1 MEHQAPT
8 RTQSAL
14 HTRSASEIKE
24 VIGAERAGAP
34 FVAWRDGE
42 GSQHIVA
49 LAAGRPLTVGR
60 RATNDIA
67 LVDDPEVSR
76 VHAQLESIG
85 GDWAVADDG
94 LSSNG
99 TFIGEERI
107 LGRRRLGDGDVIRF
121 GRTCVEYRRP
131 VVGSTVMTAS
141 AHEGLDL
148 GSLSERQRAIL
159 VALARPYKVGGPY
172 AVPATNAEV
181 AREVHLSLDAV
192 KGHLKVLY
200 ARFEIAHLSRNEK
213 RVKLVQLA
221 FQLGI
226 VTERD
231 L

>member
-1 MEHQAPT
+1 MEHEAPT
-8 RTQSAL
+8 RTQPAL
-14 HTRSASEIKE
+14 HTRSALELKE
-24 VIGAERAGAP
+24 VIRAERAGAP
-34 FVAWRDGE
+34 FVVWRDGE
-42 GSQHIVA
+42 GLQHIVA
-49 LAAGRPLTVGR
+49 LPAGRPLTVGR

-67 LVDDPEVSR
+67 IVDDPEVSR
-76 VHAQLESIG
+76 VHAQIESIA

-107 LGRRRLGDGDVIRF
+107 LGRRRLNDGDVIRV
-121 GRTCVEYRRP
+121 GRSCIEYRRP
-131 VVGSTVMTAS
+131 ITGSTVMTAS
-141 AHEGLDL
+141 VHGGLDL
-148 GSLSERQRAIL
+148 GGLSERQRAIL
-159 VALARPYKVGGPY
+159 VALARPYKAGGRY

-213 RVKLVQLA
+213 RMKLVQLA
-221 FQLGI
+221 VQLGI

>member
-1 MEHQAPT
+1 MENEAPT
-8 RTQSAL
+8 RTQPAL
-14 HTRSASEIKE
+14 YTRSAPEIQE
-24 VIGAERAGAP
+24 VIGAERAGVP
-34 FVAWRDGE
+34 FVVWRDGQ
-42 GSQHIVA
+42 GLQHIVP
-49 LAAGRPLTVGR
+49 LPAGRPLTVGR
-60 RATNDIA
+60 RASNDIA

-76 VHAQLESIG
+76 VHAELESIA
-85 GDWAVADDG
+85 GDWAVGDDG

-107 LGRRRLGDGDVIRF
+107 LGRRRLNDGDVIRF
-121 GRTCVEYRRP
+121 GRTLVEYRRP

-141 AHEGLDL
+141 THNGLEL
-148 GSLSERQRAIL
+148 GRLSDRQRAIL
-159 VALARPYKVGGPY
+159 VALARPYMGGNPY

-181 AREVHLSLDAV
+181 AREVRLGLDAV

-200 ARFEIAHLSRNEK
+200 ARFEIAHLSRHEK
-213 RVKLVQLA
+213 RAKLVQLA

>member
-1 MEHQAPT
+1 MEHEAST
-8 RTQSAL
+8 KTQPAL

-24 VIGAERAGAP
+24 VIGAERGGVP
-34 FVAWRDGE
+34 FVVWRDGE
-42 GSQHIVA
+42 GLQHIVV
-49 LAAGRPLTVGR
+49 LPAGRPLTVGR
-60 RATNDIA
+60 RAANDIA
-67 LVDDPEVSR
+67 LIDDPEISR
-76 VHAQLESIG
+76 VHAQLESIA

-107 LGRRRLGDGDVIRF
+107 FGRRRLNDGDVIRF

-141 AHEGLDL
+141 AHGGLEV

-159 VALARPYKVGGPY
+159 VALVRPYKAGGPY

-181 AREVHLSLDAV
+181 AREVRLSLDAV

-213 RVKLVQLA
+213 RMKLVQLA